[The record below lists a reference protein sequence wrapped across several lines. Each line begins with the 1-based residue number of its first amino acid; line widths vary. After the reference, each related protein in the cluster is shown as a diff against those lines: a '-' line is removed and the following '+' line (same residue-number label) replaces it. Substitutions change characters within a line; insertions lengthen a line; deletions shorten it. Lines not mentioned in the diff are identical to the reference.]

1 MKHITRLFGELR
13 RRGRDTFEV
22 TEAANADFLDEAT
35 RRLQSSVFY
44 NGDCTTSRS
53 YYFNQHGEA
62 TLLRPASTLRTL
74 REMDSFPP
82 LSDYAFR

>member
-13 RRGRDTFEV
+13 RRGQDTFEV
-22 TEAANADFLDEAT
+22 TETANDAFLDKAT
-35 RRLQSSVFY
+35 DRLQSSVFY
-44 NGDCTTSRS
+44 NGNCAGSRS

-74 REMDSFPP
+74 HEMDSFP